1 MFSNKPRV
9 IALIPARGGSKSIK
23 KKNIRLVN
31 GKPLIYYTIMAA
43 KKSKLIDRVI
53 VSTDDKRIKSVAIK
67 YGAEVPFIRP
77 KELSDDY
84 TNTTDV
90 IAHATKWAMSESIDA
105 SIVCCLYATSPFV
118 LPADLEEA
126 HKIITSENW
135 QYVFSASEFSS
146 PIFRSFEQIENGGVK
161 MFYPQ
166 HFETRSQ
173 DLPQALYDAGMFYMA
188 RAEAWLQGLKI
199 FDDHSFPLRIPS
211 WRVQDIDT
219 PEDWDRA
226 VLMAKAIH
234 EA

>member
-1 MFSNKPRV
+1 MTICV
-9 IALIPARGGSKSIK
+9 IPARGESKRIPR
-23 KKNIRLVN
+23 KNIKDFN
-31 GKPLIYYTIMAA
+31 GKPMIQWSIEAA
-43 KKSKLIDRVI
+43 DASNIFNNI
-53 VSTDDKRIKSVAIK
+53 FVSTDDDEIAEIAKSL
-67 YGAEVPFIRP
+67 GAEVPFIRP

-188 RAEAWLQGLKI
+188 RAEA
-199 FDDHSFPLRIPS
+199 
-211 WRVQDIDT
+211 
-219 PEDWDRA
+219 
-226 VLMAKAIH
+226 
-234 EA
+234 